1 MSETMEIARVNVIS
15 ILDDR
20 HNGMSCR
27 AIAEKHGVPEYAI
40 WQIMK
45 ETGYAGK
52 MRARPVQPKRREKLQ
67 PADVLRTFEQIG
79 EELVIERSADDS
91 GWIVTIDDLS
101 GQQEE
106 TIADAILSAWSAW
119 QESLTT

>member
-1 MSETMEIARVNVIS
+1 MRSEALQIARINVIPV
-15 ILDDR
+15 LEDR
-20 HNGMSCR
+20 HKGLSCR
-27 AIAEKHGVPEYAI
+27 AIAEKHELPEYAI

-52 MRARPVQPKRREKLQ
+52 MRARPVQPKRRKKIQ

-79 EELVIERSADDS
+79 EELVIERSADDT

-119 QESLTT
+119 QKSL